1 MTLNS
6 KSTNFRP
13 TPIWSPTLTQKEVI
27 HNRISRPR
35 SHSLRH
41 YPHHKVQNEK
51 PHLYISSKSINYDL
65 ELFKK
70 TNIKDLVDE
79 CKFTDLIQIINH
91 LCFSIGEDPKSN
103 VAVSSDDDGS
113 LVTNCDMPEDC
124 DLPNTTKK
132 TNIYRPSYRITLPP
146 VDEYVN
152 EEFY

>member
-1 MTLNS
+1 
-6 KSTNFRP
+6 
-13 TPIWSPTLTQKEVI
+13 VI
-27 HNRISRPR
+27 HTRILRPR

-51 PHLYISSKSINYDL
+51 PHLYISSKSINNDF

-70 TNIKDLVDE
+70 TNNIKDLVDE
-79 CKFTDLIQIINH
+79 CKFTDLIEIIRPS
-91 LCFSIGEDPKSN
+91 LFSIGEDPKSN

-113 LVTNCDMPEDC
+113 LVTNCDMPEDF

-152 EEFY
+152 EEFF